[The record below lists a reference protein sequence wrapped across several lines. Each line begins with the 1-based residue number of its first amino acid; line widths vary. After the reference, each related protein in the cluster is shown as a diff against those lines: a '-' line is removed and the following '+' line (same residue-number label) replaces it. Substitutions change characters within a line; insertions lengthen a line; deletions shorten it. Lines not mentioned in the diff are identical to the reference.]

1 LIAAIKLPLSR
12 DAKLEIANDAQER
25 VLIRHV
31 FSIAVI
37 CFLGA
42 CASSSSTK
50 ERGEVQLDL
59 PAYELLKDE
68 AVFDAVGAHWGLAMK
83 KCGVKKGMK
92 EADIDQACILD
103 LVGRS
108 LPDTELVAEYCG
120 GQDDFIAESDCLTM
134 SSFAVDLAR
143 RAENPPIQT
152 FLGDLPS
159 KYGEASG
166 KAAMALA
173 EAIWLKCPD
182 GPGAEKC
189 RVDEATARLQTTPS
203 DLSRCEALPE
213 DRKIVSC
220 LIIARFVH
228 HMNAGTEK
236 LATL

>member
-1 LIAAIKLPLSR
+1 M
-12 DAKLEIANDAQER
+12 
-25 VLIRHV
+25 IRHV
-31 FSIAVI
+31 FSIAII
-37 CFLGA
+37 CLLGA
-42 CASSSSTK
+42 CASSNSTK
-50 ERGEVQLDL
+50 EKEGGAAQIDL

-68 AVFDAVGAHWGLAMK
+68 AVFDAVGAHWGLAIK

-108 LPDTELVAEYCG
+108 LPDTELVSEYCQR
-120 GQDDFIAESDCLTM
+120 QDDFVAESDCLTM

-143 RAENPPIQT
+143 RAENPPIQA

-166 KAAMALA
+166 KAAMLLA
-173 EAIWLKCPD
+173 EAIWQKCPD

-189 RVDEATARLQTTPS
+189 RVDEAMARLQTTPA
-203 DLSRCEALPE
+203 DLSRCEVLPE

-236 LATL
+236 LTGL